1 MPATPSAN
9 SWRLNPHCNRVRCE
23 TDWHLGAAWASRLR
37 DYDLWFVWSGRGRM
51 LTSDGEI
58 DLVPGLCVWMQP
70 GRHYQASHDPS
81 SPLGVNFFHF
91 ESREPDS
98 PAPPAFEVM
107 RTAQLEFADTMMRR
121 ILSLRADVRET
132 AHASAEVLFGALL
145 GELAREACVQPAG
158 PADAGIEQHHRL
170 IVQRITAEIREN
182 PGRPHAV
189 AGLARAAGYSVDH
202 FSRLFE
208 KFNGRRPQDFIIETR
223 LSRARQLLAETG
235 LSIGQIADTLG
246 FRDIYFFSRQFR
258 QRVGV
263 TPSRYRVTLASSFQ
277 STT

>member
-1 MPATPSAN
+1 
-9 SWRLNPHCNRVRCE
+9 
-23 TDWHLGAAWASRLR
+23 LGAAWASRLR